1 MKFKFSL
8 DSVLKV
14 RKHQEKLQ
22 EQKLAEE
29 LLRKKGIDDLKTG
42 ISKSL
47 QAYLQD
53 ARSRDAEN
61 IHAIKRHSMHLTETH
76 KMIDKLDNESNE
88 MDKTVKMVRE
98 KLSIAHKNRHILEAI
113 KEVEKKMFLTQQNR
127 TEQKNMDEIATQSYS
142 R

>member
-8 DSVLKV
+8 NSVLKV

-29 LLRKKGIDDLKTG
+29 LLRKKGIDDLKAG
-42 ISKSL
+42 ISESL
-47 QAYLQD
+47 QTYLND
-53 ARSRDAEN
+53 SKGNDAEN
-61 IHAIKRHSMHLTETH
+61 IHAIKRHSVHLAETH
-76 KMIDKLDNESNE
+76 KKIEKLDNESNE

-98 KLSIAHKNRHILEAI
+98 KLSIAHKNRHILEVV
-113 KEVEKKMFLTQQNR
+113 KEVEKNMFMQQQNK
-127 TEQKNMDEIATQSYS
+127 TEQKSMDEIATQSYS